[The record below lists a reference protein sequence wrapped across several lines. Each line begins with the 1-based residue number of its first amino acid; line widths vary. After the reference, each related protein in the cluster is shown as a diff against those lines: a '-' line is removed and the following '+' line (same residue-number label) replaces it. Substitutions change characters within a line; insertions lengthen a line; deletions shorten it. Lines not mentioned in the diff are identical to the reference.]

1 MAGRIGF
8 SLSIQDDGVGFDPCG
23 PSTKGLGLI
32 GIQERVRELEGKVT
46 VISQP
51 QKGTILEV
59 EVPVPSGVRRTMIRI
74 LIADDHG
81 VMRKGLRLQLEQHE
95 GIEVV
100 GEASDGRDAVKL
112 AEQLRPD
119 LVIMDIGMPN
129 LNGIEATAQIVKR
142 NPNIGVIMLSVHS
155 DEEYL
160 LRALSAGAKGYLLKE
175 SADVDLLAR
184 GAGGGPEEIL
194 LQSHRRPMLL
204 DDFVQQAKQR
214 GLKDSYDLLTDR
226 EKEILQLLAEG
237 KSNKD
242 VAALLDL
249 SPYTVE
255 THRTHIMQKLDLHS
269 AVDLVLYAVR
279 KKIIVF

>member
-1 MAGRIGF
+1 
-8 SLSIQDDGVGFDPCG
+8 
-23 PSTKGLGLI
+23 
-32 GIQERVRELEGKVT
+32 
-46 VISQP
+46 
-51 QKGTILEV
+51 
-59 EVPVPSGVRRTMIRI
+59 MIRV

-100 GEASDGRDAVKL
+100 GEAADGREAVKL
-112 AEQLRPD
+112 AEELAPD
-119 LVIMDIGMPN
+119 VVMMDIGMPN

-142 NPNIGVIMLSVHS
+142 NPKAGVIILSVHS

-160 LRALSAGAKGYLLKE
+160 VRALTAGAKGYLLKE
-175 SADVDLLAR
+175 SADVDLLRAVQ
-184 GAGGGPEEIL
+184 AVAQKKSFFSPTVAKTL
-194 LQSHRRPMLL
+194 LE
-204 DDFVQQAKQR
+204 DFVQQLKQR

-226 EKEILQLLAEG
+226 EKEVFQLLAEG
-237 KSNKD
+237 KSAKEI
-242 VAALLDL
+242 AAIFNL

-279 KKIIVF
+279 KKIIS